1 MESMKGK
8 WNGDVDMLDGRL
20 EKLREEYEARLLTLK
35 QTTMR
40 NVNPSSISEVI
51 NDLKEDAAFLSSGLE
66 KARRKYK
73 EKYEKR
79 NTPEE
84 LLKCLSWEVVEYHNL
99 LAQAQ
104 ELQCK
109 YQEAFPESD
118 ETGIIEQP
126 LMKQLEMEGKTY
138 LRNVFKKR
146 RVAADHVLVWMLSDE
161 KRNSKPYALP
171 VGYIPCNTLRD
182 QHVRDLNAPL
192 KQEMKN
198 RGLKLTGEG
207 FLEIYC

>member
-1 MESMKGK
+1 MKGK

-40 NVNPSSISEVI
+40 NVNLSSISEVI

-109 YQEAFPESD
+109 YQEALPESD
-118 ETGIIEQP
+118 ETGIFEQP

-161 KRNSKPYALP
+161 TRNSKPYALP

-182 QHVRDLNAPL
+182 QHVRSECFIEAGN
-192 KQEMKN
+192 KEQ
-198 RGLKLTGEG
+198 GS
-207 FLEIYC
+207 